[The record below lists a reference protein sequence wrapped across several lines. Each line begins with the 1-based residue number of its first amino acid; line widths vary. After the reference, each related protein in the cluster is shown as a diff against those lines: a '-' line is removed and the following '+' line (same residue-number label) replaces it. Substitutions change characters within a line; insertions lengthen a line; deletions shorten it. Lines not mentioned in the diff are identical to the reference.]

1 VGSQGFKALQ
11 PLSFYPYQDK
21 STPANLHTKQ
31 FVSCLPPLRVVEKVS
46 TQKQN
51 SVQRT
56 VVTGIL
62 LMLLAMTIIPIMD
75 GLAKL
80 LTADYPIAEVVWGR
94 YFFHLLYLLPV
105 VIFRYGPSA
114 LLPRHMG
121 LQIIRGGLLLSSTIF
136 FFAAIAK
143 MPLAD
148 TLALVFIY
156 PIIVTALS
164 SILLGE
170 KVGSRRWVAVLV
182 GFLGALVIIRPGFNN
197 IDPGTIYAIAAGAI
211 YGLYV
216 VATRK
221 LSGSAPPLVTLTF
234 TALLG
239 ALIMSAWVPFEWVA
253 PNSFGWSL
261 MAAMGACAALGHFL
275 LIKALD
281 HAPASVLAP
290 FGYSEIIMAT
300 IIGFVVFGDFPDAIT
315 WLGVG
320 VITSSGIYISLRERK
335 ANIVTNS
342 FQAQGAFL
350 EVTNGKETHNV
361 NR

>member
-1 VGSQGFKALQ
+1 M
-11 PLSFYPYQDK
+11 
-21 STPANLHTKQ
+21 
-31 FVSCLPPLRVVEKVS
+31 S

-62 LMLLAMTIIPIMD
+62 LILLAMIIIPIMD
-75 GLAKL
+75 GLAKV
-80 LTADYPIAEVVWGR
+80 LTVDYPIAEVVWGR

-121 LQIIRGGLLLSSTIF
+121 LQIIRGGLLLSSTVC
-136 FFAAIAK
+136 FFAAIAE

-148 TLALVFIY
+148 SLALVFIY
-156 PIIVTALS
+156 PVIVTALS

-170 KVGSRRWVAVLV
+170 KVGIRRWAAISV

-197 IDPGTIYAIAAGAI
+197 IDSGTIYAIAAGAI
-211 YGLYV
+211 YALYV
-216 VATRK
+216 IATRK

-239 ALIMSAWVPFEWVA
+239 AAIMSVWVPFEWVA
-253 PNSFGWSL
+253 PNSFDWSL

-290 FGYSEIIMAT
+290 FGYSEIIMT
-300 IIGFVVFGDFPDAIT
+300 TVIGFIVFGDFPDTIT
-315 WLGVG
+315 WLGVV
-320 VITSSGIYISLRERK
+320 VIISSGVYISLRERK
-335 ANIVTNS
+335 VNIMTHRI
-342 FQAQGAFL
+342 QAQESSL
-350 EVTNGKETHNV
+350 EVSNDKETHNV
-361 NR
+361 DR

>member
-1 VGSQGFKALQ
+1 M
-11 PLSFYPYQDK
+11 
-21 STPANLHTKQ
+21 
-31 FVSCLPPLRVVEKVS
+31 S

-51 SVQRT
+51 NVQRT

-62 LMLLAMTIIPIMD
+62 LILLAMIIIPIMD
-75 GLAKL
+75 GLAKV
-80 LTADYPIAEVVWGR
+80 LTVDYPIAEVVWGR

-136 FFAAIAK
+136 FFAAIAE

-148 TLALVFIY
+148 SLALVFIY
-156 PIIVTALS
+156 PVIVTALS
-164 SILLGE
+164 SVLLGE
-170 KVGSRRWVAVLV
+170 KVGIRRWVAVSV

-197 IDPGTIYAIAAGAI
+197 IDTGTIYAIAAGAF
-211 YGLYV
+211 YAFYV
-216 VATRK
+216 IATRK

-239 ALIMSAWVPFEWVA
+239 AVIMSAWVPFEWVA
-253 PNSFGWSL
+253 PNNFDWAL
-261 MAAMGACAALGHFL
+261 MAVMGACAALGHFL

-300 IIGFVVFGDFPDAIT
+300 IIGFVVFGDFPDKIT

-320 VITSSGIYISLRERK
+320 VIILSGVYISMRERK
-335 ANIVTNS
+335 ANILTRS
-342 FQAQGAFL
+342 IQAQGSFL
-350 EVTNGKETHNV
+350 EVLNDKETNNV
-361 NR
+361 DS

>member
-1 VGSQGFKALQ
+1 M
-11 PLSFYPYQDK
+11 
-21 STPANLHTKQ
+21 
-31 FVSCLPPLRVVEKVS
+31 S
-46 TQKQN
+46 TQEQN
-51 SVQRT
+51 SVQKN
-56 VVTGIL
+56 VVTGIS
-62 LMLLAMTIIPIMD
+62 LMLLSMTIIPIMD
-75 GLAKL
+75 GLAKV

-121 LQIIRGGLLLSSTIF
+121 LQIIRGGLLLSSTVC
-136 FFAAIAK
+136 FFAAIAE

-148 TLALVFIY
+148 SLALVFIY
-156 PIIVTALS
+156 PVIVTALS

-170 KVGSRRWVAVLV
+170 KVGIRRWAAISV

-197 IDPGTIYAIAAGAI
+197 IDSGTIYAIAAGAI
-211 YGLYV
+211 YALYV
-216 VATRK
+216 IATRK

-239 ALIMSAWVPFEWVA
+239 AAIMSVWVPFEWVA
-253 PNSFGWSL
+253 PNSFDWSL

-320 VITSSGIYISLRERK
+320 VITLSGIYISFRERK
-335 ANIVTNS
+335 ANILTHS
-342 FQAQGAFL
+342 IPAQESFL
-350 EVTNGKETHNV
+350 EALNDKETHNV
-361 NR
+361 DR